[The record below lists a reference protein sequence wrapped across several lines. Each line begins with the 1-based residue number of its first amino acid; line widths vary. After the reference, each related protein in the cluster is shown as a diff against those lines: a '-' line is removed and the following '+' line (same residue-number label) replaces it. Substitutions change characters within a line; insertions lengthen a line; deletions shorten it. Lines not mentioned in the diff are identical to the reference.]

1 MLFTKP
7 FKVFYL
13 FFPLLLLFVLAFCS
27 VSNEHLRE
35 SDDFYT
41 PKNEV
46 SLPFIYSVLVA
57 RREDATTM
65 RVKVRLIG

>member
-7 FKVFYL
+7 FEVFCL
-13 FFPLLLLFVLAFCS
+13 FSPLLLLFVLACS
-27 VSNEHLRE
+27 VSNEYARE

-46 SLPFIYSVLVA
+46 SLPSLFSLRDA
-57 RREDATTM
+57 KTREY
-65 RVKVRLIG
+65 VRLIG

>member
-13 FFPLLLLFVLAFCS
+13 FSPLLLLFVFACS
-27 VSNEHLRE
+27 VSNEYARE

-46 SLPFIYSVLVA
+46 SLPSLYSVLVA
-57 RREDATTM
+57 RRDATTM
-65 RVKVRLIG
+65 RVKVRLIR

>member
-1 MLFTKP
+1 VLFTKP

-13 FFPLLLLFVLAFCS
+13 FFPLLLLFVLACS
-27 VSNEHLRE
+27 VSNEYLRE

-46 SLPFIYSVLVA
+46 SLPSLYSVLVA

-65 RVKVRLIG
+65 RVRVRLIR

>member
-7 FKVFYL
+7 FKVFCL
-13 FFPLLLLFVLAFCS
+13 FSLCLLLFVLARS

-46 SLPFIYSVLVA
+46 SLPSLYSVLVA
-57 RREDATTM
+57 RREDA
-65 RVKVRLIG
+65 RVCSFDSLSM

>member
-7 FKVFYL
+7 FKVFCL
-13 FFPLLLLFVLAFCS
+13 FSPLLLLFVLACS
-27 VSNEHLRE
+27 VSNEYARE

-46 SLPFIYSVLVA
+46 SLPSLFSLRDA
-57 RREDATTM
+57 KTREY
-65 RVKVRLIG
+65 VRLIG

>member
-13 FFPLLLLFVLAFCS
+13 LSPLLLLFVLACS
-27 VSNEHLRE
+27 VSNEYARE
-35 SDDFYT
+35 IDDFYT

-46 SLPFIYSVLVA
+46 SLPSLYSVLVA
-57 RREDATTM
+57 RRDARTM
-65 RVKVRLIG
+65 RVKVRLIR

>member
-7 FKVFYL
+7 FEVFYL
-13 FFPLLLLFVLAFCS
+13 FSPLLLLFVLACS
-27 VSNEHLRE
+27 VSNEYARE

-46 SLPFIYSVLVA
+46 SLPSLFSLRDA
-57 RREDATTM
+57 KTREY
-65 RVKVRLIG
+65 VRLIG

>member
-7 FKVFYL
+7 FEVFYL
-13 FFPLLLLFVLAFCS
+13 FSPLLLLFVLACS
-27 VSNEHLRE
+27 VSNEYARE

-46 SLPFIYSVLVA
+46 SLPSLYSVLVA

-65 RVKVRLIG
+65 RVKVRLIR

>member
-7 FKVFYL
+7 FKVFCL
-13 FFPLLLLFVLAFCS
+13 FSPLLLLFVLAFCS
-27 VSNEHLRE
+27 VSNEYARE

-46 SLPFIYSVLVA
+46 SLPSLYSVLVA
-57 RREDATTM
+57 RRDATTM
-65 RVKVRLIG
+65 RVKVRLIR

>member
-7 FKVFYL
+7 NKEVFCL
-13 FFPLLLLFVLAFCS
+13 FSLLLFVLACS
-27 VSNEHLRE
+27 VSNEHARE

-46 SLPFIYSVLVA
+46 SLPSLYSVLVA
-57 RREDATTM
+57 RREDA
-65 RVKVRLIG
+65 RVCSFDWLSM

>member
-7 FKVFYL
+7 FEVFYL
-13 FFPLLLLFVLAFCS
+13 FSPLLLLFVLACS
-27 VSNEHLRE
+27 VSNKYARKMTI
-35 SDDFYT
+35 FT
-41 PKNEV
+41 PLKMRCLP
-46 SLPFIYSVLVA
+46 SLYSVLVA

>member
-7 FKVFYL
+7 NKEVFCL
-13 FFPLLLLFVLAFCS
+13 FSLLLFVLACS
-27 VSNEHLRE
+27 VSNEHARE

-46 SLPFIYSVLVA
+46 SLPSLYSVLVA
-57 RREDATTM
+57 RRDATTM
-65 RVKVRLIG
+65 RVKVRLIR

>member
-1 MLFTKP
+1 
-7 FKVFYL
+7 
-13 FFPLLLLFVLAFCS
+13 LLLLFVLACS

-46 SLPFIYSVLVA
+46 SLPSLYSVLVA
-57 RREDATTM
+57 RREDA
-65 RVKVRLIG
+65 RVCSFDWLSM

>member
-13 FFPLLLLFVLAFCS
+13 FFPLLLLFVLACS
-27 VSNEHLRE
+27 VSNEYLRE

-46 SLPFIYSVLVA
+46 SLPSLYSVLVA

-65 RVKVRLIG
+65 RVRVRLIR

>member
-7 FKVFYL
+7 FKVFCL
-13 FFPLLLLFVLAFCS
+13 FSPLLLLFVLARS
-27 VSNEHLRE
+27 VSNEYARE

-41 PKNEV
+41 PKSEV
-46 SLPFIYSVLVA
+46 SLPSLYSVLVA

-65 RVKVRLIG
+65 RVKVRLIR

>member
-7 FKVFYL
+7 FEVFYL
-13 FFPLLLLFVLAFCS
+13 FSPLLLLFVLAFCS
-27 VSNEHLRE
+27 VSNEYARE

-46 SLPFIYSVLVA
+46 SLPSLYSVLVA

-65 RVKVRLIG
+65 RVKVRLIR

>member
-7 FKVFYL
+7 FDVFYL
-13 FFPLLLLFVLAFCS
+13 FSPLLLLFVLACS

-46 SLPFIYSVLVA
+46 SLPFICSRCET
-57 RREDATTM
+57 RRDDNASKSSIDWLSM
-65 RVKVRLIG
+65 

>member
-1 MLFTKP
+1 VLFTKP
-7 FKVFYL
+7 FEVFYL
-13 FFPLLLLFVLAFCS
+13 FSPLLLLFVLACS
-27 VSNEHLRE
+27 VSNEYARE

-46 SLPFIYSVLVA
+46 SLPSLYSVLVA

-65 RVKVRLIG
+65 RVKVRLIR

>member
-7 FKVFYL
+7 FKVFCL

-57 RREDATTM
+57 RRDATTM
-65 RVKVRLIG
+65 RVKVRLIR

>member
-7 FKVFYL
+7 NKEVFCL
-13 FFPLLLLFVLAFCS
+13 FSPLLLLFVLACS
-27 VSNEHLRE
+27 VSNEYARE

-65 RVKVRLIG
+65 RVRVRLIR

>member
-1 MLFTKP
+1 VLFTKP

-13 FFPLLLLFVLAFCS
+13 FFPLLLLFVLACS
-27 VSNEHLRE
+27 VSNEYARE

-46 SLPFIYSVLVA
+46 SLPSLSSVLVA
-57 RREDATTM
+57 RRDETTM
-65 RVKVRLIG
+65 RVKVRLIR

>member
-7 FKVFYL
+7 FEVFYL
-13 FFPLLLLFVLAFCS
+13 FSPLLLLFVLACS
-27 VSNEHLRE
+27 VSNEYARE

-57 RREDATTM
+57 RREDA
-65 RVKVRLIG
+65 RVCSFDSLSM

>member
-7 FKVFYL
+7 FEVFCL
-13 FFPLLLLFVLAFCS
+13 FSPLLLLFVLAFCS
-27 VSNEHLRE
+27 VSNEYARE

-46 SLPFIYSVLVA
+46 SLPSLYSVLVA
-57 RREDATTM
+57 RRDATTM
-65 RVKVRLIG
+65 RVKVRLIR

>member
-7 FKVFYL
+7 FEVFYL
-13 FFPLLLLFVLAFCS
+13 FSPLLLLFVLACS
-27 VSNEHLRE
+27 VSNEYARE

-46 SLPFIYSVLVA
+46 SLPSLYSVLVA
-57 RREDATTM
+57 RREDA
-65 RVKVRLIG
+65 RVCSFDSLSM

>member
-7 FKVFYL
+7 FKVFCL
-13 FFPLLLLFVLAFCS
+13 FFPLLLLFVLACS
-27 VSNEHLRE
+27 VSNEYLRE

-46 SLPFIYSVLVA
+46 SLPSLYSVLVA

-65 RVKVRLIG
+65 RVKVRLIR

>member
-7 FKVFYL
+7 FDVFYL
-13 FFPLLLLFVLAFCS
+13 FSLLLLFVLACS
-27 VSNEHLRE
+27 VSNEHARE

-46 SLPFIYSVLVA
+46 SLPSLFSLRDA
-57 RREDATTM
+57 KTREY
-65 RVKVRLIG
+65 VRLIG

>member
-13 FFPLLLLFVLAFCS
+13 LSPLLLPFVLACS
-27 VSNEHLRE
+27 VSNEYARE

-46 SLPFIYSVLVA
+46 SLPSLSSVLVA
-57 RREDATTM
+57 RRDETTM
-65 RVKVRLIG
+65 RVKVRLIR

>member
-13 FFPLLLLFVLAFCS
+13 FFPLLLLFVLACS
-27 VSNEHLRE
+27 VSNEYLRE

-46 SLPFIYSVLVA
+46 SLPSLYSVLVA

-65 RVKVRLIG
+65 RVKVRLIR

>member
-7 FKVFYL
+7 FKVFCL
-13 FFPLLLLFVLAFCS
+13 FSPLLLLFVLACS
-27 VSNEHLRE
+27 VSNEHARE

-46 SLPFIYSVLVA
+46 SLPSLFSLRDA
-57 RREDATTM
+57 KTREY
-65 RVKVRLIG
+65 VRLIG

>member
-1 MLFTKP
+1 VLFTKP

-13 FFPLLLLFVLAFCS
+13 FFPLLLLFVLACS
-27 VSNEHLRE
+27 VSNEYLRE

-46 SLPFIYSVLVA
+46 SLPSLYSVLVA

-65 RVKVRLIG
+65 RVKVRLIR

>member
-7 FKVFYL
+7 FEVFYL
-13 FFPLLLLFVLAFCS
+13 FSPLLLLFVLACS
-27 VSNEHLRE
+27 VSNEYARE

-65 RVKVRLIG
+65 RVKVRLIR

>member
-1 MLFTKP
+1 VLFTKP
-7 FKVFYL
+7 FKVFCL
-13 FFPLLLLFVLAFCS
+13 FSPLLLLFVLAFCS
-27 VSNEHLRE
+27 VSNEYLRE

-65 RVKVRLIG
+65 RVKVRLIR